1 MTAQFEKVE
10 TPEPEERTVNVTF
23 NVNPE
28 QGRFTDPEGAEVVTY
43 ENIPEFSDQQFLVP
57 KVEANEGY
65 EFTGWLVN
73 GAEEGHWDANA
84 ETFGITGLAH
94 FPEGSNVG
102 YITVTALFKETIP
115 VDPENPDTPDPENPD
130 TPDPENPDTP
140 DPENP
145 NPENP
150 DIPNPENPD
159 SETPEK
165 PDSGEQNNQT
175 ADKNTNSKQDTNK
188 KAVQTGD
195 MTPIVGVGIVLAA
208 ALAVIAAVLF
218 KKRKDI

>member
-1 MTAQFEKVE
+1 M
-10 TPEPEERTVNVTF
+10 
-23 NVNPE
+23 
-28 QGRFTDPEGAEVVTY
+28 
-43 ENIPEFSDQQFLVP
+43 
-57 KVEANEGY
+57 
-65 EFTGWLVN
+65 
-73 GAEEGHWDANA
+73 
-84 ETFGITGLAH
+84 
-94 FPEGSNVG
+94 
-102 YITVTALFKETIP
+102 TALFKETIP

-130 TPDPENPDTP
+130 TPDPENPD
-140 DPENP
+140 
-145 NPENP
+145 
-150 DIPNPENPD
+150 

-175 ADKNTNSKQDTNK
+175 ADKNTNSKHDTNK